1 MAETIF
7 HPDGG
12 SSTMRHFGT
21 LFLLASL
28 LLTSSACDRAGAP
41 ASVEKQQV
49 GELSSVN
56 STTTRAEPEQMQM
69 QRARADETKTAT
81 GVAEQAATSVD
92 SYARKAQYETQKI
105 SFDPNGQ
112 QSPITVVPDRKV
124 IRNAELTLELDAP
137 VEAQRSLASIAESHG
152 GFVVTSESRQDERA
166 RGSQGSQIVSVE
178 MRVPSAQFDS
188 VLSAVRGV
196 GGRVRQEKIT
206 GRDVTEEFID
216 LEARLRAQRALETQI
231 LEIMKRAQRVSDALE
246 VNAQL
251 AQVRSEIE
259 RLEGRRR
266 FLENQSSLST
276 IKITLQPP
284 APLVSARTTG
294 FFAGVRRAFGE
305 GVDFAASI
313 VLAVVRVTVALLPV
327 AVLLLLP
334 AALAWRFARRRLQR
348 RPKAVEE
355 WRASAPPA
363 GA

>member
-1 MAETIF
+1 
-7 HPDGG
+7 
-12 SSTMRHFGT
+12 MRHFGT
-21 LFLLASL
+21 LLLLASL
-28 LLTSSACDRAGAP
+28 LLSSSACHRASAP
-41 ASVEKQQV
+41 ESAEQLQV
-49 GELSSVN
+49 DALSDSAGS
-56 STTTRAEPEQMQM
+56 STARTEAEQ
-69 QRARADETKTAT
+69 ARPVSAAKTAT
-81 GVAEQAATSVD
+81 GVAEQAEGNDKFAAQATQ
-92 SYARKAQYETQKI
+92 YAAQKI
-105 SFDPNGQ
+105 SFDANGQ
-112 QSPITVVPDRKV
+112 QAPTVVVPERKV

-152 GFVVTSESRQDERA
+152 GFVVTSESRQDERE
-166 RGSQGSQIVSVE
+166 RGSRGSQIVSVE

-188 VLSAVRGV
+188 VLGAVRGV

-216 LEARLRAQRALETQI
+216 LEARLRAQRALEAQI

-251 AQVRSEIE
+251 AQVRSEVE

-284 APLVSARTTG
+284 APLVSAETTG
-294 FFAGVRRAFGE
+294 FFAGLRGAFGE
-305 GVDFAASI
+305 GLDLAASI
-313 VLAVVRVTVALLPV
+313 VLVLVRVAVTLIPV
-327 AVLLLLP
+327 AALLLLP
-334 AALAWRFARRRLQR
+334 AALVWRFARRRYLR
-348 RPKAVEE
+348 RPKSVEE